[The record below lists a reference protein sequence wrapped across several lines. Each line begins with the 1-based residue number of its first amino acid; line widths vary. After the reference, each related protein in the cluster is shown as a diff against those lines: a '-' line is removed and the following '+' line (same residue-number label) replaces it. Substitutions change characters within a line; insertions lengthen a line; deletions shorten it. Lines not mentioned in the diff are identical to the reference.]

1 MPELKVIIPEEL
13 WRKMANFEIDWNAL
27 ARDILKKKVNEL
39 SEMKS
44 IVSKSKMTQED
55 ALKLGRKV
63 NKSLAKRFRDSA
75 MG

>member
-1 MPELKVIIPEEL
+1 
-13 WRKMANFEIDWNAL
+13 
-27 ARDILKKKVNEL
+27 
-39 SEMKS
+39 MKS